1 MKKFIETIK
10 NIWTI
15 KELRNRILFT
25 LGLLMV
31 FRFASFVVLPGIDPK
46 ILAQAV
52 SQSGGQGLLGLINS
66 FTGGAF
72 NNAAIMA
79 LGIMPYISA
88 SIIIQLLGFAVP
100 YFQRL
105 QKREGEAGRRRLNQI
120 TRWLTVAI
128 TLVQAAGYLTY
139 IKTSYG
145 QAIDP
150 TLPGG
155 VFWFTNIIIL
165 TAGTIF
171 AMWLGERI
179 TEKGIGN
186 GISLLIMIGIIATL
200 PTSLVAEFGLRFGGS
215 AAGGPIAFLL
225 EIAFLVIVVMA
236 TTALVQAVRKIPIQF
251 AKRMVGR
258 GSSSQMPDTGRR
270 DYIPVKV
277 NASGVMPII
286 FAQAL
291 MFLPATLLQ
300 FTIDPT
306 NPDAASSG
314 ILATLND
321 FTSVPYNVIYFFM
334 VIIFTYVYTA
344 LLVNPKQ
351 YSEWL
356 KQQNAF
362 IPGVKPGKST
372 EDFIDAV
379 TTRITLPGSIFLG
392 LVSILP
398 AFAVKLF
405 GANMTFAQFFGGTS
419 LLIMVG
425 VVLDTLQQV
434 ESYLLMRRYDGL
446 TKSGRIGGRKGGV
459 MPVGASM

>member
-1 MKKFIETIK
+1 MKKFLDTIK
-10 NIWTI
+10 NIWSI
-15 KELRNRILFT
+15 PELRNRILYT
-25 LGLLMV
+25 LGLLLV
-31 FRFASFVVLPGIDPK
+31 FRFASFIVLPGVNPDVLK
-46 ILAQAV
+46 EMAR
-52 SQSGGQGLLGLINS
+52 SGGGQGVLGLINT

-72 NNAAIMA
+72 NNAAVMA

-105 QKREGEAGRRRLNQI
+105 QKNEGEAGRRRLNQI

-128 TLVQAAGYLTY
+128 TLVQASGYLTY
-139 IKTSYG
+139 IKVQYG
-145 QAIDP
+145 PAIDTELP
-150 TLPGG
+150 TAI
-155 VFWFTNIIIL
+155 FWFANIIIL
-165 TAGTIF
+165 TGGTIF

-200 PTSLVAEFGLRFGGS
+200 PTSLLAEFDLRFNGS
-215 AAGGPIAFLL
+215 GNGGPIAFLL
-225 EIAFLVIVVMA
+225 EIAFLVVVVMA
-236 TTALVQAVRKIPIQF
+236 TTALVQAVRRIPIQF

-258 GSSSQMPDTGRR
+258 GGNQVPSSGRR
-270 DYIPVKV
+270 DFIPVKV

-300 FTIDPT
+300 FTVDPT
-306 NPDAASSG
+306 DADAASSG

-321 FTSVPYNVIYFFM
+321 FTSVPYNVIYFLM

-344 LLVNPKQ
+344 LLVNPQQ
-351 YSEWL
+351 YSDWL

-372 EDFIDAV
+372 EEYIEVV
-379 TTRITLPGSIFLG
+379 TNRITLPGSIFLAI
-392 LVSILP
+392 VSILP
-398 AFAVKLF
+398 AFAVRLF
-405 GANMTFAQFFGGTS
+405 GANITFAQFFGGTS

>member
-1 MKKFIETIK
+1 MKKFLDTIK
-10 NIWTI
+10 NIWSI
-15 KELRNRILFT
+15 SELRNRILYT
-25 LGLLMV
+25 LGLLLV
-31 FRFASFVVLPGIDPK
+31 FRFASFIVLPGVNPT
-46 ILAQAV
+46 ILKEMA
-52 SQSGGQGLLGLINS
+52 QSGGGQGVLGLINT

-72 NNAAIMA
+72 NNAAVMA

-105 QKREGEAGRRRLNQI
+105 QRNEGEAGRRRLNQI

-128 TLVQAAGYLTY
+128 TLVQASGYLTY
-139 IKTSYG
+139 IKVQYG
-145 QAIDP
+145 PAIDSSLP
-150 TLPGG
+150 TAI
-155 VFWFTNIIIL
+155 FWFANIIIL
-165 TAGTIF
+165 TGGTIF

-200 PTSLVAEFGLRFGGS
+200 PTSLLAEFDLRFNGT
-215 AAGGPIAFLL
+215 ATGGPIAFLL

-236 TTALVQAVRKIPIQF
+236 TTALVQAVRRIPIQF

-258 GSSSQMPDTGRR
+258 GGNQVPNSGRR
-270 DYIPVKV
+270 DFIPVKV

-300 FTIDPT
+300 FTVDPT
-306 NPDAASSG
+306 DADAASSG

-321 FTSVPYNVIYFFM
+321 FTSVPYNVIYFLM
-334 VIIFTYVYTA
+334 VILFTYVYTA
-344 LLVNPKQ
+344 LLVNPQQ
-351 YSEWL
+351 YSDWL

-372 EDFIDAV
+372 EEYIEVV
-379 TTRITLPGSIFLG
+379 TNRITLPGSIFLAI
-392 LVSILP
+392 VSILP
-398 AFAVKLF
+398 AFAVRLF
-405 GANMTFAQFFGGTS
+405 GANITFAQFFGGTS

>member
-1 MKKFIETIK
+1 MNKFIETLR
-10 NIWTI
+10 NILSIT
-15 KELRNRILFT
+15 ELRNKILFT
-25 LGLLMV
+25 IALLAV
-31 FRFASFVVLPGIDPK
+31 FRFSSFVVLPGVIPSALDAAV
-46 ILAQAV
+46 AQ
-52 SQSGGQGLLGLINS
+52 SSGQGVLGLINA

-105 QKREGEAGRRRLNQI
+105 QKKEGEAGRRRLNQI
-120 TRWLTVAI
+120 TRWLTVLI
-128 TLVQAAGYLTY
+128 TLVQAGGYLTY
-139 IKTSYG
+139 IRVSFPT
-145 QAIDP
+145 AIDP
-150 TLPGG
+150 SIPQGI
-155 VFWFTNIIIL
+155 FWFANIIIL

-171 AMWLGERI
+171 SMWLGERI

-200 PTSLVAEFGLRFGGS
+200 PTSLIAEFDLRFGS
-215 AAGGPIAFLL
+215 NTAGGPIAFLL
-225 EIAFLVIVVMA
+225 EIAFLVVVVMA
-236 TTALVQAVRKIPIQF
+236 TVALVQGVRRIPIQF
-251 AKRMVGR
+251 AGRTVKRG
-258 GSSSQMPDTGRR
+258 GQQLPTGGRR
-270 DYIPVKV
+270 DFIPVKV

-300 FTIDPT
+300 FTIDPSD
-306 NPDAASSG
+306 PEAATSG

-321 FTSVPYNVIYFFM
+321 FTSVPYNIIYFFM

-344 LLVNPKQ
+344 LLVNPQQ
-351 YSEWL
+351 YSQWL
-356 KQQNAF
+356 KDNNAF

-379 TTRITLPGSIFLG
+379 TTRITLPGSIFLA

-398 AFAVKLF
+398 AFAVNLF

-425 VVLDTLQQV
+425 VVLDTLQQI
-434 ESYLLMRRYDGL
+434 ESYLLMQRYDGL
-446 TKSGRIGGRKGGV
+446 TKSGRIGGKKGGV